1 MPRILLLSESFE
13 SARCHCVAAEVG
25 AAIATGAASLGGS
38 IVAGIANKRQQD
50 RANALNREY
59 AEKNYQLQARELE
72 YQHAL
77 QQQIFD
83 REDTAYQ
90 RTVADMRK
98 AGMSPLAMSGTDNAG
113 EAISTTAPQYNYEAK
128 ADTTTSQILSQAI
141 PQAISSISNIVSLRN
156 QAAQNSLLEEQA
168 RKLRIENDYQEKNY
182 ASTQDKQSELLDQQV
197 RSLTQANDES
207 EQTFEDRKARIKAD
221 LQAVL
226 DSNRFQSAT
235 YDSRVNMITEQLESQ
250 RKSNK
255 MSDNEIR
262 QMARDLSYQETYGIV
277 DDMSD
282 DEKLIR
288 LLAPVLGVDFG
299 AGTSERPWKSL
310 DSFSSEFLRQLSDSP
325 LGRARDRWNNFDFS
339 DSVRSVLDRILHR
352 RSHSSGR
359 F

>member
-1 MPRILLLSESFE
+1 MPRILLLSDSFE
-13 SARCHCVAAEVG
+13 FVRCHCIIPALIAGG
-25 AAIATGAASLGGS
+25 AAIAGAAIAAGS
-38 IVAGIANKRQQD
+38 SKRNQRRSND
-50 RANALNREY
+50 VNREI

-72 YQHAL
+72 YQHSL

-98 AGMSPLAMSGTDNAG
+98 AGMSPLVMSGTNNAG
-113 EAISTTAPQYNYEAK
+113 EAISTTAPQYNYEHR
-128 ADTTTSQILSQAI
+128 ADTTTPQILGSLI
-141 PQAISSISNIVSLRN
+141 PQAISSVSNIASLRN

-182 ASTQDKQSELLDQQV
+182 ASTQHKQSELLDQQV
-197 RSLTQANDES
+197 RSLTRANDES
-207 EQTFEDRKARIKAD
+207 EETFEDRKARIKAD
-221 LQAVL
+221 LQSVL
-226 DSNRFQSAT
+226 SSNRFQDST
-235 YDSRVNMITEQLESQ
+235 YDNRVKMITEQLEAQ

-255 MSDNEIR
+255 MSDNQIR
-262 QMARDLSYQETYGIV
+262 QMARDLSYQEAYGIT

-288 LLAPVLGVDFG
+288 ILAPVLGVDFG

-310 DSFSSEFLRQLSDSP
+310 DSLSSELLRQLSDSP

-339 DSVRSVLDRILHR
+339 DSVRSVLDRFLHR

>member
-1 MPRILLLSESFE
+1 MPRILLLSDSFD
-13 SARCHCVAAEVG
+13 RCHCIIPALIAGG
-25 AAIATGAASLGGS
+25 AAIAGGLIGAGS
-38 IVAGIANKRQQD
+38 AKRNQE
-50 RANALNREY
+50 RANAINREY
-59 AEKNYQLQARELE
+59 AEKNYQLQAKELE

-77 QQQIFD
+77 QQQMFD

-98 AGMSPLAMSGTDNAG
+98 AGMSPLAMSGTNNAG
-113 EAISTTAPQYNYEAK
+113 EAISTTAPQYNYEHR
-128 ADTTTSQILSQAI
+128 ADTTTPQILGSLI
-141 PQAISSISNIVSLRN
+141 PQAISSVSNIASLRN
-156 QAAQNSLLEEQA
+156 QAAQNSLIEEQA
-168 RKLRIENDYQEKNY
+168 RKLRIENDYQEDNY
-182 ASTQDKQSELLDQQV
+182 GSTQDKQSELLDQQV

-221 LQAVL
+221 LISVL
-226 DSNRFQSAT
+226 SSNRFQDST
-235 YDSRVNMITEQLESQ
+235 YENRVKMITEQLEAQ

-255 MSDNEIR
+255 MSDNQIR
-262 QMARDLSYQETYGIV
+262 QMARDLSYQETYGIT

-288 LLAPVLGVDFG
+288 TLAPLLGVDFG

-310 DSFSSEFLRQLSDSP
+310 DSLSSELLRQLGESP

-339 DSVRSVLDRILHR
+339 DSVRSFFERILGR

>member
-1 MPRILLLSESFE
+1 MPRILLLSDSFE
-13 SARCHCVAAEVG
+13 SARYHCIIPALIAGG
-25 AAIATGAASLGGS
+25 AAIAGGLIGAGS
-38 IVAGIANKRQQD
+38 AKRNQD
-50 RANALNREY
+50 RANSINREY

-98 AGMSPLAMSGTDNAG
+98 AGMSPLAMSGTNNAG
-113 EAISTTAPQYNYEAK
+113 EAISTTAPQYNYEHR
-128 ADTTTSQILSQAI
+128 ADTTTPQILGSLI
-141 PQAISSISNIVSLRN
+141 PQAISSISNIASLRN
-156 QAAQNSLLEEQA
+156 QAAQNSLIEEQA
-168 RKLRIENDYQEKNY
+168 RKLRIENDYQEENY
-182 ASTQDKQSELLDQQV
+182 GSTQDKQSELLDQQV

-207 EQTFEDRKARIKAD
+207 EQTFADRKARIKAD
-221 LQAVL
+221 LNSVL
-226 DSNRFQSAT
+226 SSNRFQDST
-235 YDSRVNMITEQLESQ
+235 YENRVKMIIEQLEAQ

-255 MSDNEIR
+255 MSDNQIR
-262 QMARDLSYQETYGIV
+262 QMARDLSYQETYGIT

-282 DEKLIR
+282 NEKLIR
-288 LLAPVLGVDFG
+288 TLAPLLGVDFG

-310 DSFSSEFLRQLSDSP
+310 DSLSSELLRQLGESP

-339 DSVRSVLDRILHR
+339 DSVRSLFERVLGR